1 MGANDPGRPNGTRNN
16 RGQYTEEISPQDVLS
31 VFVDR
36 SDPSEPLAA
45 SEVAEALGCNRKTA
59 YTKLRELAEEGALG
73 SKKFGAR
80 ARAWWRPA
88 DDSRAP
94 TPGTSWIESDD
105 PFFSAKPVA
114 GEPLAENETIDD
126 VLYGSVEDEATDE

>member
-1 MGANDPGRPNGTRNN
+1 MGVNEPGRTNGTRNDK
-16 RGQYTEEISPQDVLS
+16 GQYTEEIRLQDVLS

-59 YTKLRELAEEGALG
+59 YTKLCELAEEGALA

-88 DDSRAP
+88 GSSRAP
-94 TPGTSWIESDD
+94 APGTSWIESND
-105 PFFSAKPVA
+105 PFFSAKPVS

-126 VLYGSVEDEATDE
+126 VLYGSVEDETTDE